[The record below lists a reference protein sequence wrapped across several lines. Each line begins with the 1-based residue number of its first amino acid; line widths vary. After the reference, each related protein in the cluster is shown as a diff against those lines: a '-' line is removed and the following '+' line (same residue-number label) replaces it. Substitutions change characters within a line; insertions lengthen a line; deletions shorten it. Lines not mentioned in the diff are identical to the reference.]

1 MSAVRWGAVGLY
13 NAAAPPPTPLPA
25 SRGARIQPA
34 VLSRARRQRAPP
46 QPSASPAEEGCRQV
60 RVALS
65 NRIERG
71 PLSTK
76 KKCSS
81 GGRQAS
87 DSSRPD
93 CSLLSIATPTCH
105 FNGENEGDSSL
116 GGVGVGRHLGAHDGK
131 RALSSHI
138 IVPNPF
144 PRQPPSPLSPL
155 ARARLWL
162 HYPPAA
168 SPLSPA
174 SIPARAR
181 FTCIL
186 TLSSSFAGGCT
197 RRWLRSK
204 HPVQPRLRWSR

>member
-1 MSAVRWGAVGLY
+1 MGLY

-71 PLSTK
+71 PSQRK
-76 KKCSS
+76 KSAAL
-81 GGRQAS
+81 GGVKRVT
-87 DSSRPD
+87 RHEPD

-155 ARARLWL
+155 GFITL
-162 HYPPAA
+162 PPPRR
-168 SPLSPA
+168 SRPLQL
-174 SIPARAR
+174 PARAR